1 MSHFTPLNSTPRS
14 ALQRACRAACIGLAI
29 AAATTAATAQD
40 VRISDDVV
48 RLGILTDLGGPFADI
63 TGPGSAAAIQMA
75 IDDFGGQVLGKK
87 IELLVVD
94 HQNKADIAA
103 SKAREWFETGKVDA
117 IMLSLIHI

>member
-48 RLGILTDLGGPFADI
+48 DRKSTRLNSSHIQKSRMPS
-63 TGPGSAAAIQMA
+63 SA
-75 IDDFGGQVLGKK
+75 
-87 IELLVVD
+87 
-94 HQNKADIAA
+94 
-103 SKAREWFETGKVDA
+103 
-117 IMLSLIHI
+117 